1 MAKIEKSAATTLENV
16 VKKFESSQDALV
28 LQSSDLS
35 LETIA
40 QMVESMAIDLAP
52 KYQRRDRWN
61 SQAQSEL
68 IESFLLNVPVPPVY
82 LAEDDFGT
90 YSVID
95 GKQRITTIK
104 SFLRNEFSLGHL
116 PKFTEVSGMK
126 FQQLP
131 RQLQNALSIRPYL
144 RVVTLLKQTNPDL
157 KYEVFTRLNTG
168 GEPLLPQEIRNAIFR
183 GPLNDLIYELGET
196 NFLRQQLKI
205 ESKKE
210 AAFKEMQDVESVLRF
225 LCISENWEKFS
236 GDMRRTL
243 DDFMGLHKNS
253 SRAKLLKFKNK
264 FHIALSRCEE
274 LWGVNAF
281 RRYAQTDYRDQFLAA
296 VFDAEM
302 IAASELTEQQF
313 QKIQKNKTKLEKNM
327 KSLFADDKFEN
338 AVRVST
344 NTPSKVVY
352 RINAVKK
359 LLLNLA

>member
-1 MAKIEKSAATTLENV
+1 MAKEPITNASEI

-40 QMVESMAIDLAP
+40 QMVDSKAIDLAP
-52 KYQRRDRWN
+52 KYQRRDRW
-61 SQAQSEL
+61 STQTQSEL
-68 IESFLLNVPVPPVY
+68 IESFLLNVPIPPVY

-95 GKQRITTIK
+95 GKQRITTIRR
-104 SFLRNEFSLGHL
+104 FLRNDFSLGTL

-168 GEPLLPQEIRNAIFR
+168 GEPLLAQEIRNAIFR
-183 GPLNDLIYELGET
+183 GPFNDLIYQLSQEK
-196 NFLRQQLKI
+196 FLHQQLKI
-205 ESKKE
+205 KTKKE
-210 AAFKEMQDVESVLRF
+210 AAYKEMQDVESVLRF
-225 LCISENWEKFS
+225 LCISENWKKFN

-243 DDFMGLHKNS
+243 DEFMGSNKS
-253 SRAKLLKFKNK
+253 ASKLKLVSYRNK
-264 FHIALSRCEE
+264 FTIALNRCES
-274 LWGVNAF
+274 LWGLNAF
-281 RRYAQTDYRDQFLAA
+281 RRYAQYDYRDQFLSAI
-296 VFDAEM
+296 FDAEM
-302 IAASELTEQQF
+302 VAASELTETQY
-313 QKIQKNKTKLEKNM
+313 KRVLASKTSLTKSM
-327 KSLFADDKFEN
+327 KALFSDEAFEN
-338 AVRVST
+338 SVRVST

-352 RINAVKK
+352 RIEAVKK
-359 LLLNLA
+359 LLHAIA